1 MLLVEATWKEVESY
15 LADSRAIIM
24 PIGSVEQ
31 HGPMGL
37 MGTDAMCAEVIA
49 QRAGELAGI
58 LVGPTLALGMA
69 QSHLA
74 FPGTISLK
82 PSTLMAVVQ
91 DVVSSLSNSGFQQ
104 IVFLNGHG
112 GNIATVMTAFGEI
125 HAHRSLQHDPDN
137 LELVLKSW
145 FDLPGIRKLLADL
158 YPSGHG
164 SHATPSEIAIT
175 QHVFPHTT
183 KHVELN
189 PQTAP
194 DGGFSDAHDFRRRY
208 PDGRKGADSSLA
220 KPEDGAKLLEA
231 AAQALVREMSKYGK
245 T

>member
-1 MLLVEATWKEVESY
+1 
-15 LADSRAIIM
+15 
-24 PIGSVEQ
+24 
-31 HGPMGL
+31 
-37 MGTDAMCAEVIA
+37 MCAEVIA
-49 QRAGELAGI
+49 RRAGEIGGF

-91 DVVSSLSNSGFQQ
+91 DVVASLLNSGFQH

-112 GNIATVMTAFGEI
+112 GNIATVTTAFGEI
-125 HAHRSLQHDPDN
+125 QAHRSLQQDPHDLN
-137 LELVLKSW
+137 LVLKNW
-145 FDLPGIRKLLADL
+145 FDLPGMRKLLADM
-158 YPSGHG
+158 YPEGHG

-175 QHVFPHTT
+175 QHAFPHAV
-183 KHVELN
+183 KEVQLD

-208 PDGRKGADSSLA
+208 PDGRKGSDSSLA
-220 KPEDGAKLLEA
+220 RPEDGAKLIEA
-231 AAQALVREMSKYGK
+231 AAQALAGEMARYAKA
-245 T
+245 

>member
-1 MLLVEATWKEVESY
+1 MLLVEATWIEIEAY
-15 LADSRAIIM
+15 LATSRAIVM

-37 MGTDAMCAEVIA
+37 MGTDAMCAEIIA
-49 QRAGELAGI
+49 RRAGDLGGF
-58 LVGPTLALGMA
+58 LVGPTLSLGMA

-82 PSTLMAVVQ
+82 PSTLMAVVE
-91 DVVSSLSNSGFQQ
+91 DVVSSLSSAGFQR

-112 GNIATVMTAFGEI
+112 GNIATVAAAFGQI
-125 HAHRSLQHDPDN
+125 HAHRSLQPNPDR

-145 FDLPGIRKLLADL
+145 FDLAGIRKLLAEI
-158 YPSGHG
+158 YPQGHG

-175 QHVFPHTT
+175 QHVFPHTM
-183 KHVELN
+183 KRVALN

-220 KPEDGAKLLEA
+220 NPDDGAKLIEA
-231 AAQALVREMSKYGK
+231 AVQALVAEMAKPGEV
-245 T
+245 

>member
-1 MLLVEATWKEVESY
+1 MLLVEATWTEIEGY
-15 LADSRAIIM
+15 LAGSQAIVM

-37 MGTDAMCAEVIA
+37 LGTDAMCAEIIA
-49 QRAGELAGI
+49 RRAGEIGGF

-91 DVVSSLSNSGFQQ
+91 DVVASLSSAGFRH

-112 GNIATVMTAFGEI
+112 GNIATISTAFSEI
-125 HAHRSLQHDPDN
+125 HAHRSLQQNADDIN
-137 LELVLKSW
+137 LVLKSW
-145 FDLPGIRKLLADL
+145 FDLPGIRKLLAEM
-158 YPSGHG
+158 YPKGHG

-175 QHVFPHTT
+175 QHVFPHASKQVRLT
-183 KHVELN
+183 

-208 PDGRKGADSSLA
+208 PDGRKGSDSSLA
-220 KPEDGAKLLEA
+220 KPEDGAKLIEA
-231 AAQALVREMSKYGK
+231 SAQSLVQEMARYAKG
-245 T
+245 